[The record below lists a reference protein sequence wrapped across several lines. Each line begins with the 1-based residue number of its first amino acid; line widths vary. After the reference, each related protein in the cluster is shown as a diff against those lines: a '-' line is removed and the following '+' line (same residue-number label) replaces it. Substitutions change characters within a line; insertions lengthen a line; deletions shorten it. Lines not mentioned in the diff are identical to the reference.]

1 MRKLQPGRLRLP
13 GAHGPVTVDAHV
25 QHLDS
30 RVEKGGERAGARD
43 YTPAGGT
50 VVDCGKHFSSSRTHL
65 PVVSFAVNLPSI
77 PRAYA
82 TAVVC
87 GHEAADL
94 AVAGEFQRAP
104 VSWQAW
110 IKNEAISVRAKAG
123 EPKCKRLP
131 QAPHRREMETATG
144 GTGEVVEIEPSR
156 DPQCFKSG
164 PVAPGSSKQAGMN
177 GR

>member
-1 MRKLQPGRLRLP
+1 M
-13 GAHGPVTVDAHV
+13 
-25 QHLDS
+25 
-30 RVEKGGERAGARD
+30 
-43 YTPAGGT
+43 
-50 VVDCGKHFSSSRTHL
+50 
-65 PVVSFAVNLPSI
+65 VSFAVNLPSI

-82 TAVVC
+82 TAVD
-87 GHEAADL
+87 ADTKRL
-94 AVAGEFQRAP
+94 TSQLQGEFQRTP

-131 QAPHRREMETATG
+131 QAAHRREMETATG